1 MEGLSYK
8 LEDFEGPLDL
18 LLTMISKNKVNICN
32 INIFDLV
39 EQYMDYINTLKSMD
53 MDISSEFIEMAA
65 RLVLIKSSML
75 LPKYDD
81 GEELK
86 DQLVGELLEYQI
98 CKEMALKLS
107 ETATGIDRFSR
118 PESPAIINKTYR
130 RHHSTQELVSA
141 YISAV
146 GRGERFKPVSAD
158 AFKPLVERK
167 VASVTSKVISVL
179 RKLRTGAK
187 VKYKE
192 LFYTAKNRSEIVA
205 TFLAVLEL
213 IKSRRINVEGNNND
227 DLTVKMIEEGKDDE

>member
-1 MEGLSYK
+1 MESLSYK

-39 EQYMDYINTLKSMD
+39 EQYIDYINTLKSMD

-75 LPKYDD
+75 LPKHE

-86 DQLVGELLEYQI
+86 DQLVGELLEYQV
-98 CKEMALKLS
+98 CKEMSLKLS
-107 ETATGIDRFSR
+107 EMAIGLDRFSR
-118 PESPAIINKTYR
+118 PESPAIIDKTYR
-130 RHHSTQELVSA
+130 RRHDTTELVDA

-146 GRGERFKPVSAD
+146 GRGERFKPVSVD
-158 AFKPLVERK
+158 AFKPLVEK
-167 VASVTSKVISVL
+167 KIASVTSKVISVL
-179 RKLRTGAK
+179 RRLRKGVR

-192 LFYTAKNRSEIVA
+192 LFESAKNRSEIVA

-213 IKSRRINVEGNNND
+213 IKSRRINVEGNKENM
-227 DLTVKMIEEGKDDE
+227 TVKMIEEGKGE